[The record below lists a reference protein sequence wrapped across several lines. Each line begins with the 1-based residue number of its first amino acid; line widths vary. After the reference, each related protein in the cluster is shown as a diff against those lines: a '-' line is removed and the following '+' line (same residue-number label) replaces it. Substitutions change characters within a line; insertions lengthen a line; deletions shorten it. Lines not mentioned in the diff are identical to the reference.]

1 MKYHLTIIKTQKVIA
16 ILLGHCIEK
25 RSRMALFRMRWRA
38 CASGRAM
45 AAVTRCA
52 AVQCQSSLIFP
63 F

>member
-1 MKYHLTIIKTQKVIA
+1 MEHRV
-16 ILLGHCIEK
+16 EK
-25 RSRMALFRMRWRA
+25 RAKWGGAVSCERRRA